1 MHRGMREQGID
12 PDARLDRY
20 IRLLNDCISG
30 RPQDM
35 NAGIHL
41 CRGNTKDG
49 FARGG
54 YARIAAK
61 LFQGVKANC
70 FYVSLIPDIS
80 RRCSQL
86 SSILLYLA

>member
-20 IRLLNDCISG
+20 IRLLNDCISS

-70 FYVSLIPDIS
+70 FYVSLIRDNLQ
-80 RRCSQL
+80 RCSQS